1 MDQSEQN
8 LSKKERQEV
17 KKEEKENRQMQERN
31 KKRTTSIILWSFIT
45 LFVGGTIALMISL
58 ASKNPSAQYTD
69 GSVKAADASDWV
81 KGAPL
86 QDAKVTVIEYGDFEC
101 PACALYQPIFNKLS
115 QDFTNVSIVFRNFP
129 LSQHP
134 NARVAAQAAHAAGLQ
149 GKFWE
154 MHDMLY
160 ENQDFW
166 AGSKTAE
173 STFITY
179 AEKLALD
186 INKYKADFSSSDT
199 KNKITA
205 DYQSGL
211 SSINGTPT
219 FFLNG
224 KKIQNPQNY
233 EQFKGIIQ
241 EAGGTLK

>member
-8 LSKKERQEV
+8 LSKKERQEA
-17 KKEEKENRQMQERN
+17 KKEEKENRRIQEQN
-31 KKRTTSIILWSFIT
+31 KKRLTSIILWSFIT
-45 LFVGGTIALMISL
+45 LFVGGTIALMIAL
-58 ASKNPSAQYTD
+58 ASKNPGTQYVD
-69 GSVKAADASDWV
+69 GSVKAADTTDWV

-86 QDAKVTVIEYGDFEC
+86 ADATVTIIEYGDFEC
-101 PACALYQPIFNKLS
+101 PACALYLPIFKKLS
-115 QDFTNVSIVFRNFP
+115 QDFTNVSIVYRNFP
-129 LSQHP
+129 LSQHA

-160 ENQDFW
+160 ENQNFW
-166 AGSKTAE
+166 SGSKTAE
-173 STFITY
+173 SIFITY

-186 INKYKADFSSSDT
+186 INKYKSDFASNET

-211 SSINGTPT
+211 SAINGTPT

-233 EQFKGIIQ
+233 EQFKRIVQ